1 MKTEFS
7 DADVATVLL
16 FPAAGQHG
24 PNVGQAIFSLWMAL
38 GSVLGY
44 LSGANAKWHE
54 YVSSLIHPIKEHSL
68 LFVFSFPVASSPVTW
83 LMSVLDALVDL

>member
-1 MKTEFS
+1 MLMLQ
-7 DADVATVLL
+7 LL
-16 FPAAGQHG
+16 LPAAGQHG

-54 YVSSLIHPIKEHSL
+54 YV
-68 LFVFSFPVASSPVTW
+68 A
-83 LMSVLDALVDL
+83 